1 MNKMEV
7 PSRVFEIYTFISSSL
22 NSNLRYFFLLFSQ
35 AYSVYDSEIGYCQ
48 GQSFLIAALLLQMPE
63 EQTFGVLVKVMHDL
77 GKKIVFSL
85 KYLLMKTIFV
95 KTEKNTRWIHS
106 FLNQAQ
112 I

>member
-7 PSRVFEIYTFISSSL
+7 PSRVFEIYTFISSFL

-77 GKKIVFSL
+77 GKKIVL
-85 KYLLMKTIFV
+85 
-95 KTEKNTRWIHS
+95 
-106 FLNQAQ
+106 
-112 I
+112 